1 MRHVDFDPEQQG
13 DVDVGSQ
20 EDGDRDGGGNSQSWR
35 DGERKRNNNS
45 VGMKV

>member
-1 MRHVDFDPEQQG
+1 MQG
-13 DVDVGSQ
+13 AVDVDVGSQ